1 MRKTLIGP
9 KLRQL
14 RRLNDHTQAEMAK
27 RLGVSAAYVNML
39 ENNQRSLSVQV
50 LMALAEVYG
59 IDAKSL
65 VQSGE
70 ATQLN
75 ELRAAMRD
83 PVFTGDPPDLQELR
97 AALDHAPKL
106 VERFLELQRDYRT
119 MADQL
124 QRSIS
129 AGESGEILR
138 ITPEREINEYFRK
151 NQNHFPALEKIA
163 ALCRE
168 RLGGTQ
174 DDMYALLKRHLRMT
188 HGITCDLRHLS
199 DMPDALMEFDDDDA
213 IVHLSEALDQANR
226 NFQLAHVVAQIEA
239 AEIVQGL
246 VLHAGLHSDIGRK
259 RLEVE
264 LLNYVAAAIQ
274 MPYAPFLDL
283 ARLTGYDIDR
293 LSAAFGVSFEQ
304 VCHRLTTLQAPAD
317 RSIPFF
323 FLRVDRAG
331 NVTKRFNAT
340 SAQVADQGGGCP
352 VWNIHGAFQ
361 QPSVIQPQFVELP
374 DGTRY
379 FTVSRTCD
387 RPVFS
392 RRTQDRRLVVA
403 LGCEAHHAEEITY
416 ARSLNAKDP
425 AIYAQIGLNC
435 HTCPRQKCAQRAHQ
449 PLHMTLK
456 IDSHRRGR
464 TRYES

>member
-1 MRKTLIGP
+1 MSKTLIGP

-14 RRLNDHTQAEMAK
+14 RRLHNHTQAEMAK
-27 RLGVSAAYVNML
+27 RLGVSAAYVNLL

-50 LMALAEVYG
+50 LMALAEAYG

-75 ELRAAMRD
+75 DLRTAVRD
-83 PVFTGDPPDLQELR
+83 PVFSGPPPDLQELR
-97 AALDHAPKL
+97 AALDHAPQL
-106 VERFLELQRDYRT
+106 VERFLELHRDYRV
-119 MADQL
+119 MADHL
-124 QRSIS
+124 QRSVTS
-129 AGESGEILR
+129 GESGDALR
-138 ITPEREINEYFRK
+138 ATPEREINEFFRS
-151 NQNHFPALEKIA
+151 NSNHFPALEEMAMI
-163 ALCRE
+163 CRE
-168 RLGGTQ
+168 RLSGTQ
-174 DDMYALLKRHLRMT
+174 DDMYALLKQHLRMT
-188 HGITCDLRHLS
+188 HGIQCDLRRLS
-199 DMPDALMEFDDDDA
+199 DMPDALMEFDEDKA
-213 IVHLSEALDQANR
+213 EVHLSEALDQTNR
-226 NFQLAHVVAQIEA
+226 NFQLAHVMAQIEA
-239 AEIVQGL
+239 GEVVHDL
-246 VLHAGLHSDIGRK
+246 VVSAGLRSAIGRK

-274 MPYAPFLDL
+274 MPYTPFLDL
-283 ARLTGYDIDR
+283 ARDSGYDLDL
-293 LSAAFGVSFEQ
+293 LSASFGVSFEQ
-304 VCHRLTTLQAPAD
+304 VCHRLTTLQDPVD
-317 RSIPFF
+317 RGIPFF

-340 SAQVADQGGGCP
+340 STQVADQGGGCP
-352 VWNIHGAFQ
+352 VWNIYGAFQ

-374 DGTRY
+374 DGARY
-379 FTVSRTCD
+379 FTLSRTSD

-392 RRTQDRRLVVA
+392 RTTQDRRLVVA
-403 LGCEAHHAEEITY
+403 LGCDASHAEEITY

-456 IDSHRRGR
+456 VDSHRRGR